1 VLSKQTNLMYFG
13 LVPWTA
19 MFHGACLSDP
29 SPRQNMDQERKSM
42 PNLNR
47 RRACMHANFC
57 LCLWSRRRPAARGS
71 DICLTICMQL
81 AQLHLVYQR
90 IYKYHWLTST
100 GRSMSIYIFYVH
112 FYSSIMCV
120 CIFLHSLSPISCC

>member
-29 SPRQNMDQERKSM
+29 SPRQNLDLERKSM

-47 RRACMHANFC
+47 IRACMHAC
-57 LCLWSRRRPAARGS
+57 KLLCLWSRRRPAARGS
-71 DICLTICMQL
+71 DFRHLLNHLHAASAAPSCVPEDLQVPL
-81 AQLHLVYQR
+81 ANQYRSVYV
-90 IYKYHWLTST
+90 Y
-100 GRSMSIYIFYVH
+100 IYILRTFLLVH
-112 FYSSIMCV
+112 HV
-120 CIFLHSLSPISCC
+120 CMHLPPQPLTY